1 MFASP
6 ANQSAHNV
14 FDVSL
19 PIEDELIPFVNWV
32 ASLPPGQRPKT
43 AAYPMADDPF
53 ADPPVQL
60 AQQKLQALGVKTVYS
75 KIFPAENASYKP
87 AADQVAATGAQAVV
101 LGSTDVPTV
110 SAFMQAF
117 EQQHYNPKMFICA
130 AGPDQGAAFTSA
142 VGKGNA
148 TGMMVP
154 NGWYPGYANPASQK
168 MVNEYVAK
176 YGGSPSDVNADV
188 AEAYSVGQV
197 MAQAVTGT
205 KGTDNAEDHHL
216 PAQRR
221 DAQHRPGTGE
231 VRQLRQELQRRGV
244 HLPVAAAGHRVQ
256 AGPPGQREPAR
267 WLSSTPSRTGP
278 ASPMARQIYQAIVDG
293 ILVGGVYALMAVG
306 LTLIFGVLDIINIAQ
321 GVLVILGAYLSYS
334 LSVRLHLDLFL
345 GLLITVPAMFVI
357 GVVIQWAF
365 IRRLRGRERTSMTL
379 LVTYAVALII
389 EGILYEIYGPN
400 PKQLNASYVQSSV
413 HVFGFYLSYIYL
425 YGFALALALVAA
437 IYALLYRTRFGR
449 SVRATMQDE
458 TAARLIGIDVNRVAA
473 LTFGVGVAVT
483 AAGGMMF
490 GATNAFNPNSGYDL
504 ISRLL
509 AIIILGGLGSIGG
522 ALVASVFM
530 LTLESLVTIWSPEW
544 AIVVFYAALVLVLL
558 IRPTGFFGRQPVRAQ

>member
-1 MFASP
+1 M
-6 ANQSAHNV
+6 
-14 FDVSL
+14 
-19 PIEDELIPFVNWV
+19 
-32 ASLPPGQRPKT
+32 
-43 AAYPMADDPF
+43 
-53 ADPPVQL
+53 
-60 AQQKLQALGVKTVYS
+60 
-75 KIFPAENASYKP
+75 
-87 AADQVAATGAQAVV
+87 
-101 LGSTDVPTV
+101 
-110 SAFMQAF
+110 
-117 EQQHYNPKMFICA
+117 
-130 AGPDQGAAFTSA
+130 
-142 VGKGNA
+142 
-148 TGMMVP
+148 
-154 NGWYPGYANPASQK
+154 
-168 MVNEYVAK
+168 
-176 YGGSPSDVNADV
+176 
-188 AEAYSVGQV
+188 
-197 MAQAVTGT
+197 
-205 KGTDNAEDHHL
+205 
-216 PAQRR
+216 
-221 DAQHRPGTGE
+221 
-231 VRQLRQELQRRGV
+231 VRQLLHAV
-244 HLPVAAAGHRVQ
+244 
-256 AGPPGQREPAR
+256 
-267 WLSSTPSRTGP
+267 
-278 ASPMARQIYQAIVDG
+278 IDG
-293 ILVGGVYALMAVG
+293 ILGGGIYALMAVG

-334 LSVRLHLDLFL
+334 LETRLHIDLFL

-357 GVVIQWAF
+357 GVAIQWAF

-413 HVFGFYLSYIYL
+413 HVFGFYLSYIYV
-425 YGFALALALVAA
+425 YGFVLALALVAA

-458 TAARLIGIDVNRVAA
+458 TAARLIGVDVNRVAA